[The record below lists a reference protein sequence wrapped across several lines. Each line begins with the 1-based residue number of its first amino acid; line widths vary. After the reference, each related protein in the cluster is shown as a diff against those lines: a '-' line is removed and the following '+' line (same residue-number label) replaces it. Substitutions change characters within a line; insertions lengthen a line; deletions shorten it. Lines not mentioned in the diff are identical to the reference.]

1 MIYLPHSPFSFLCHR
16 RRAQRGTESGL
27 VWGSSS
33 FVSCFKSHS
42 TYWKADPDFYFP
54 SPERETVTSLSLHVV
69 SDLSGRGRRT
79 QSTAA
84 YFRPTKFAFLGLG
97 FMFGEQNLIMFSL
110 LEMAVAVTFYGT

>member
-42 TYWKADPDFYFP
+42 TYWKAAPDFYFP
-54 SPERETVTSLSLHVV
+54 SPERETVTSLSLSTWSVISVDVGGEHRAQLLI
-69 SDLSGRGRRT
+69 SD
-79 QSTAA
+79 Q
-84 YFRPTKFAFLGLG
+84 P
-97 FMFGEQNLIMFSL
+97 SL
-110 LEMAVAVTFYGT
+110 LS